1 VLLAETVKV
10 TIGGEMLDSPEVK
23 RKQFRMI
30 YERLCEKPRF
40 RPHRM
45 AKELG
50 LRPSSV
56 ADRMREAFQK
66 RYIVGPQIRKKSF
79 SNFRSYMYLLDCDN
93 PTRTFGE
100 FVKDKSISYHAF
112 LDGFCNIL
120 AISDRKLDR
129 EDALLWGVTADYYVS
144 YAPDQ
149 SWRTTINNMWTAVRD
164 FNPKNYTPTG
174 HIATHWNEEV
184 EWSKE
189 HEILYQELKYNL
201 RKFLRPIVSGKYN
214 MWRGKAYDFLEQLP
228 RCCTIFTYFY
238 PESLPT
244 YNHRLYLFET
254 EYEDFVI
261 DLFSQLPTTCWFQ
274 RISDKLIGH
283 ISLLA
288 NSENQENTHIR
299 DVTALQ
305 IPLLVKELVRKGI
318 VKSEAH
324 ANFECYWR
332 KKIDEIQAE

>member
-1 VLLAETVKV
+1 VLLAETGKV

-23 RKQFRMI
+23 KKQFRMI

-40 RPHRM
+40 RPHHM
-45 AKELG
+45 VKELG

-56 ADRMREAFQK
+56 ADRIREAFQK

-79 SNFRSYMYLLDCDN
+79 SNLRSYMYLLDCDN
-93 PTRTFGE
+93 PMRTFEE
-100 FVKDKSISYHAF
+100 FVKDKNISYHAF

-120 AISDRKLDR
+120 AISDRKLDI
-129 EDALLWGVTADYYVS
+129 EGALLWGVTADYYVS
-144 YAPDQ
+144 YASDQ

-164 FNPKNYTPTG
+164 FNPEDYTPKG
-174 HIATHWNEEV
+174 HITTHWNEEV

-189 HEILYQELKYNL
+189 HELLYQELKYNL
-201 RKFLRPIVSGKYN
+201 RKPLGPLARK
-214 MWRGKAYDFLEQLP
+214 RGIHMGMIRNFVNQLP
-228 RCCTIFTYFY
+228 QYCIIFTHFY

-244 YNHRLYLFET
+244 YNHYLYIFRT

-274 RISDKLIGH
+274 RISGKLIGH
-283 ISLLA
+283 ISLLT
-288 NSENQENTHIR
+288 SSVNQENTCIR

-324 ANFECYWR
+324 AKFECYWR
-332 KKIDEIQAE
+332 KKFDEI